1 MRRSLTLDPYL
12 DRLHSVNPLVLCGRV
27 SRVVGTVIESVGPPC
42 AIGEACRIHAAD
54 GREICAEVVGF
65 RDDRLILMPMDDVG
79 SLEPGSLVV
88 ATGRPLQVPVGEA
101 CLGRVF
107 DGLGRPIDGKGPLV
121 GTLPR
126 SAEASPPDPL
136 TRERVS
142 QPLVTGVRAIDG
154 LLTCGR
160 GQRIGIFAG
169 SGVGKS
175 TLLGTIARHATA
187 DVNVIGLIGERGRE
201 VREFLERDLQEEG
214 LRRSVVVVAT
224 SDQSPLQ
231 RLRGA
236 AVATAFAEYFRDQG
250 RDVVLMMDSVTRFA
264 WAQRE
269 IGLAAG
275 EPPATRGYT
284 PSVFGA
290 LPRLLERAGTA
301 ARGSITA
308 FYTVLVDADDMNDP
322 IADTVRGILDGH
334 IVLSRD
340 LARQGHY
347 PAIDV
352 LSSISRIMPE
362 VTEAEHRRAAVRLR
376 DLLAVYREAEDL
388 INIGAYAKGSNPRI
402 DAAIARID
410 AIRDFLR
417 QGSDDCTPYDQ
428 TLQQLFAAVG
438 EEGAP

>member
-201 VREFLERDLQEEG
+201 VRSFWSVTCRRR
-214 LRRSVVVVAT
+214 LRRSVVGWLL

-236 AVATAFAEYFRDQG
+236 AVATAFADT
-250 RDVVLMMDSVTRFA
+250 S
-264 WAQRE
+264 
-269 IGLAAG
+269 
-275 EPPATRGYT
+275 ATRVAT
-284 PSVFGA
+284 W
-290 LPRLLERAGTA
+290 
-301 ARGSITA
+301 
-308 FYTVLVDADDMNDP
+308 
-322 IADTVRGILDGH
+322 
-334 IVLSRD
+334 
-340 LARQGHY
+340 
-347 PAIDV
+347 
-352 LSSISRIMPE
+352 
-362 VTEAEHRRAAVRLR
+362 
-376 DLLAVYREAEDL
+376 
-388 INIGAYAKGSNPRI
+388 
-402 DAAIARID
+402 
-410 AIRDFLR
+410 
-417 QGSDDCTPYDQ
+417 C
-428 TLQQLFAAVG
+428 
-438 EEGAP
+438 